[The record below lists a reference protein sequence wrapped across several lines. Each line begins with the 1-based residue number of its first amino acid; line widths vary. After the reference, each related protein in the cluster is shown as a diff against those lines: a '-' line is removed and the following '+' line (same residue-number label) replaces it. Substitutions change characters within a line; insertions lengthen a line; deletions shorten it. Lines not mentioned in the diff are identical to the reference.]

1 MANVAMGSELVD
13 RGGQTLSRRIVRSIV
28 VAGFIVISAAILWF
42 TYYWSQKIVLEEI
55 RERSGH
61 TLNLVVTNLQSEL
74 SKFQYQPALL
84 ANSRL
89 FQSVLLDPATG
100 PQLDSLNRELER
112 INFLSGA
119 LDTFLVN
126 KSGTVVASSNW
137 ASNRSLV
144 GFFVGAQP
152 YFQSAMHGGLGR
164 YHAISG
170 PPDAGEMS
178 YFFSHPI
185 RDGDRQVGVVV
196 IRLRLGSLEER
207 WLSPDH
213 ETLVVDEAGIIF
225 MSTRSDWQFRTIK
238 PLSSAIVAKLKR
250 LHQYGGRVYTEL
262 PMLAQQN
269 NNIIELTRDIV
280 SANPNTSS
288 NAARQFLY
296 QHKAMPTAGWRV
308 IILSRLDAVGTQTN
322 IALVIVSF
330 VLVSALLLLAVR
342 HQRKLRLQ
350 ERIFLQEAARAN
362 LEEQVDQRTE
372 ALTSANRRLR
382 NEIIERHRAEEE
394 LHKTQEELVQSAK
407 LAALGQMSV
416 GLSHELNQPLA
427 AIRSY
432 SDNARTFLERAL
444 PESVQSNLEGISELT
459 ERMARIIRNLRTY
472 ARGEAVESR
481 PTSLRVSLDEALN
494 LLEVRFR
501 EEAVELDANLPDPSL
516 QVVGG
521 TVRLQQVF
529 VNLISNGIDA
539 MKGRDTRRLSISVV
553 ETDTQ
558 VEVSITDTGAGIN
571 HEDRANIF
579 DPFYS
584 TKGVGEGTG
593 LGLSISYGIINQFG
607 GQIKTHNGS
616 DGGAVFTVF
625 LKKVQ
630 PEETAK
636 A

>member
-1 MANVAMGSELVD
+1 MAKTAMGDERVEG
-13 RGGQTLSRRIVRSIV
+13 RGQTLSGRIIRSIV
-28 VAGFIVISAAILWF
+28 VVGFVAISAAIVWF
-42 TYYWSQKIVLEEI
+42 TYYWSQKTALEEI

-100 PQLDSLNRELER
+100 PELDSLNRELER

-119 LDTFLVN
+119 LDTFVVN
-126 KSGTVVASSNW
+126 KSGTVIASSNW
-137 ASNRSLV
+137 ASSRSLV

-170 PPDAGEMS
+170 PPDEGEMS

-185 RDGDRQVGVVV
+185 RSGDQQIGVVV

-207 WLSPDH
+207 WLAPDH
-213 ETLVVDEAGIIF
+213 EILVVDEAGIIF
-225 MSTRSDWQFRTIK
+225 MSTRSDWRFRATRSLGSEI
-238 PLSSAIVAKLKR
+238 LTKLKR
-250 LHQYGGRVYTEL
+250 LHQYGDRTYVAL
-262 PMLAQQN
+262 PMTAQSD
-269 NNIIELTRDIV
+269 NNIVEISQETP
-280 SANPNTSS
+280 STNPKSS
-288 NAARQFLY
+288 GRSVNQFLF
-296 QHKAMPTAGWRV
+296 QQKEMPTAGWSV
-308 IILSRLDAVGTQTN
+308 VILSRLEAVTVQTN
-322 IALVIVSF
+322 IALVVVSF
-330 VLVSALLLLAVR
+330 MLVSALLLMAVR
-342 HQRKLRLQ
+342 YQRKLRLQ
-350 ERIFLQEAARAN
+350 ERISLQEAAQAN
-362 LEEQVDQRTE
+362 LEEQVEQRTQ
-372 ALTSANRRLR
+372 ALTTANQRMR

-432 SDNARTFLERAL
+432 SDNARTFLERAQ
-444 PESVQSNLEGISELT
+444 PESVRSNLEDISELT

-472 ARGEAVESR
+472 ARGEVVETR
-481 PTSLRVSLDEALN
+481 PTSLRRSLDEALN

-501 EEAVELDANLPDPSL
+501 EEAVELEANLPDPSL
-516 QVVGG
+516 EVVGG

-539 MKGRDTRRLSISVV
+539 MKGRKTRRLSVSVV
-553 ETDTQ
+553 ETVTQ
-558 VEVSITDTGAGIN
+558 VEVSISDTGTGVN
-571 HEDRANIF
+571 EEDRANIF

-607 GQIKTHNGS
+607 GQIEARNNP
-616 DGGAVFTVF
+616 DGGAVFTVV
-625 LKKVQ
+625 LQKVR
-630 PEETAK
+630 PEEA

>member
-1 MANVAMGSELVD
+1 MAKTAMGDERVEG
-13 RGGQTLSRRIVRSIV
+13 RGQTLSGRIIRSIV
-28 VAGFIVISAAILWF
+28 VLGFVAISAAIVWF
-42 TYYWSQKIVLEEI
+42 TYYWSQKTALEEI

-100 PQLDSLNRELER
+100 PELDSLNRELER

-119 LDTFLVN
+119 LDTFVVN
-126 KSGTVVASSNW
+126 KSGTVIASSNW
-137 ASNRSLV
+137 ASSRSLV

-170 PPDAGEMS
+170 PPDEGEMS

-185 RDGDRQVGVVV
+185 RSGDQQIGVVV

-207 WLSPDH
+207 WLAPDH
-213 ETLVVDEAGIIF
+213 EILVVDEAGIIF
-225 MSTRSDWQFRTIK
+225 MSTRSDWRFRATRSLGSEI
-238 PLSSAIVAKLKR
+238 LTKLKR
-250 LHQYGGRVYTEL
+250 LHQYGDRTYVAL
-262 PMLAQQN
+262 PMTAQSD
-269 NNIIELTRDIV
+269 NNIVEISQETP
-280 SANPNTSS
+280 STNPKSS
-288 NAARQFLY
+288 GRSVNQFLF
-296 QHKAMPTAGWRV
+296 QQKEMPTAGWSV
-308 IILSRLDAVGTQTN
+308 VILSRLEAVTVQTN
-322 IALVIVSF
+322 IALVVVSF
-330 VLVSALLLLAVR
+330 MLVSALLLMAVR
-342 HQRKLRLQ
+342 YQRKLRLQ
-350 ERIFLQEAARAN
+350 ERISLQEAAQAN
-362 LEEQVDQRTE
+362 LEEQVEQRTQ
-372 ALTSANRRLR
+372 ALTTANQRMR

-394 LHKTQEELVQSAK
+394 LHRTQEELVQSAK

-432 SDNARTFLERAL
+432 SDNARTFLERAQ
-444 PESVQSNLEGISELT
+444 PESVRSNLEDISELT

-472 ARGEAVESR
+472 ARGEVVETR
-481 PTSLRVSLDEALN
+481 PTSLRRSLDEALN

-501 EEAVELDANLPDPSL
+501 EEAVELEANLPDPSL
-516 QVVGG
+516 EVVGG

-539 MKGRDTRRLSISVV
+539 MKGRKTRRLSVSVV
-553 ETDTQ
+553 ETVTQ
-558 VEVSITDTGAGIN
+558 VEVSISDTGTGVN
-571 HEDRANIF
+571 EEDRANIF

-607 GQIKTHNGS
+607 GQIEARNNP
-616 DGGAVFTVF
+616 DGGAVFTVV
-625 LKKVQ
+625 LQKVR
-630 PEETAK
+630 PEEA

>member
-1 MANVAMGSELVD
+1 MANIAMDGELVD
-13 RGGQTLSRRIVRSIV
+13 GGGKTLSARIIRSIV
-28 VAGFIVISAAILWF
+28 VAGVVVISAAILWF
-42 TYYWSQKIVLEEI
+42 TYYWSQKIALEGI

-61 TLNLVVTNLQSEL
+61 TLSLVVTNLQSEL

-100 PQLDSLNRELER
+100 PELDSLNRELER

-144 GFFVGAQP
+144 GFFVGGQP
-152 YFQSAMHGGLGR
+152 YFQSAMDGGLGR

-185 RDGDRQVGVVV
+185 RAGDHQIGGVV
-196 IRLRLGSLEER
+196 IRLRLDSLEER
-207 WLSPDH
+207 WLAPDH
-213 ETLVVDEAGIIF
+213 EILVVDDAGIIF
-225 MSTRSDWQFRTIK
+225 MSTRSDWRFRATKSLDSEI
-238 PLSSAIVAKLKR
+238 LTKLKR
-250 LHQYGGRVYTEL
+250 LHQYGDRVYEAL
-262 PMLAQQN
+262 PMTVQQTD
-269 NNIIELTRDIV
+269 NIVEIFRD
-280 SANPNTSS
+280 TDSS
-288 NAARQFLY
+288 NQKTLAGSVRRFLF
-296 QHKAMPTAGWRV
+296 QQKAMPTAGWRV
-308 IILSRLDAVGTQTN
+308 IILSRLDAVAVQTN
-322 IALVIVSF
+322 IALVVVSF
-330 VLVSALLLLAVR
+330 MLVSALLLLAVR

-350 ERIFLQEAARAN
+350 ERISLQEAAQAN
-362 LEEQVDQRTE
+362 LEEQVEQRTE
-372 ALTSANRRLR
+372 ALTAANRRMR

-427 AIRSY
+427 AIRTY

-472 ARGEAVESR
+472 ARGEAVEAR
-481 PTSLRVSLDEALN
+481 PTSLRLSLDEALN

-516 QVVGG
+516 LVVGG

-539 MKGRDTRRLSISVV
+539 MKGRETRRLRISVV
-553 ETDTQ
+553 ETDAQ
-558 VEVSITDTGAGIN
+558 VEVSVADTGTGIN
-571 HEDRANIF
+571 KVDRANIF

-584 TKGVGEGTG
+584 TKGIGEGTG

-607 GQIKTHNGS
+607 GQIETHNDP
-616 DGGAVFTVF
+616 DGGAVFTVI
-625 LKKVQ
+625 LKKAG

-636 A
+636 V

>member
-1 MANVAMGSELVD
+1 MAKIAMDGELAD
-13 RGGQTLSRRIVRSIV
+13 GGGETLSRRIVRSIV
-28 VAGFIVISAAILWF
+28 VAGVVVISAAILWF
-42 TYYWSQKIVLEEI
+42 TYYWSQKIALEEI

-100 PQLDSLNRELER
+100 PTLDSLNRELER
-112 INFLSGA
+112 VNFLSGA

-178 YFFSHPI
+178 YFFSYPI
-185 RDGDRQVGVVV
+185 RTDDRQIGVVV
-196 IRLRLGSLEER
+196 IRLRLDSLEER
-207 WLSPDH
+207 WLAPDH
-213 ETLVVDEAGIIF
+213 EILVVDEAGVIF
-225 MSTRSDWQFRTIK
+225 MSTRLDWRFRATK
-238 PLSSAIVAKLKR
+238 PLDAEVLKRLKR
-250 LHQYGGRVYTEL
+250 LHQYGDRMYPAL
-262 PMLAQQN
+262 PMTVPHNDKIVEIAH
-269 NNIIELTRDIV
+269 DVV
-280 SANPNTSS
+280 SANQISS
-288 NAARQFLY
+288 GSSARQFLF
-296 QHKAMPTAGWRV
+296 QQKAMPTAGWRV
-308 IILSRLDAVGTQTN
+308 IILSRLDAVAVQTN
-322 IALVIVSF
+322 IALVVVSF
-330 VLVSALLLLAVR
+330 MLVSALLLLAVR

-350 ERIFLQEAARAN
+350 ERISLQEAAQAN
-362 LEEQVDQRTE
+362 LEEQVEQRTE
-372 ALTSANRRLR
+372 ALTAANRRMR
-382 NEIIERHRAEEE
+382 NEIVERHRAEEE
-394 LHKTQEELVQSAK
+394 LHKAQEELVQSAK

-432 SDNARTFLERAL
+432 SDNARTFLERAQ
-444 PESVQSNLEGISELT
+444 PQSVQSNLEGISELT

-501 EEAVELDANLPDPSL
+501 EDAVELDANLPDPSL
-516 QVVGG
+516 QVIGG

-539 MKGRDTRRLSISVV
+539 MKGRDTRKLSISVV
-553 ETDTQ
+553 ETDAR
-558 VEVSITDTGAGIN
+558 VEVSIADTGAGIN
-571 HEDRANIF
+571 EEDRANIF

-607 GQIKTHNGS
+607 GQIETHNEP
-616 DGGAVFTVF
+616 DGGAVFTVV

-630 PEETAK
+630 SEEAAK

>member
-1 MANVAMGSELVD
+1 MAKIAMNSELA
-13 RGGQTLSRRIVRSIV
+13 GGGRRTLSVRIVRSIMI
-28 VAGFIVISAAILWF
+28 AGFVAISAAVLWF
-42 TYYWSQKIVLEEI
+42 TFYWSQKIALEEI

-61 TLNLVVTNLQSEL
+61 TLNLVATNLTSEL

-84 ANSRL
+84 ANSSL

-100 PQLDSLNRELER
+100 PELDSLNRELER

-144 GFFVGAQP
+144 GFFVGTQP

-185 RDGDRQVGVVV
+185 RADNRQVGVVV

-207 WLSPDH
+207 WLAPDH
-213 ETLVVDEAGIIF
+213 ETMVVDDAGVIF
-225 MSTRSDWQFRTIK
+225 MSTRSDWRFRATK
-238 PLSSAIVAKLKR
+238 PLDAAILTKLKR
-250 LHQYGGRVYTEL
+250 LHQYGDRVYPFW
-262 PMLAQQN
+262 PMSAPQTDDVVEIADSSISPNQKSSAKKAQRYLFQQK
-269 NNIIELTRDIV
+269 D
-280 SANPNTSS
+280 
-288 NAARQFLY
+288 
-296 QHKAMPTAGWRV
+296 MPTAGWRV
-308 IILSRLDAVGTQTN
+308 IILSRLDAVAAQTV
-322 IALVIVSF
+322 IALVVVSF
-330 VLVSALLLLAVR
+330 MLVSALLLIAVR
-342 HQRKLRLQ
+342 HQRKLRFQ
-350 ERIFLQEAARAN
+350 ERISLQEAALAN
-362 LEEQVDQRTE
+362 LEDQVEQRTE
-372 ALTSANRRLR
+372 ALTTVNRRLR
-382 NEIIERHRAEEE
+382 SEIGERHRAEEE

-432 SDNARTFLERAL
+432 SDNARTFLERAQS
-444 PESVQSNLEGISELT
+444 ESVRSNLEGISELT
-459 ERMARIIRNLRTY
+459 ERMAKIIRNLRTY

-501 EEAVELDANLPDPSL
+501 EEAVELVADLPDPSL

-539 MKGRDTRRLSISVV
+539 MKGRDIRRLSISVV
-553 ETDTQ
+553 EHKEHVD
-558 VEVSITDTGAGIN
+558 VLITDTGIGISK
-571 HEDRANIF
+571 EDRANIF

-607 GQIKTHNGS
+607 GQIETDDNP
-616 DGGAVFTVF
+616 DGGSIFTVV
-625 LKKVQ
+625 LQKIGAG
-630 PEETAK
+630 ETA
-636 A
+636 

>member
-1 MANVAMGSELVD
+1 MAKTAMGDERVEG
-13 RGGQTLSRRIVRSIV
+13 RGQTLSGRIIRSIV
-28 VAGFIVISAAILWF
+28 VVGFVAISAAIVWF
-42 TYYWSQKIVLEEI
+42 TYYWSQKTALEEI

-100 PQLDSLNRELER
+100 PELDSLNRELER

-119 LDTFLVN
+119 LDTFVVN
-126 KSGTVVASSNW
+126 KSGTVIASSNW
-137 ASNRSLV
+137 ASSRSLV

-170 PPDAGEMS
+170 PPDEGEMS

-185 RDGDRQVGVVV
+185 RSGDQQIGVVV

-207 WLSPDH
+207 WLAPDH
-213 ETLVVDEAGIIF
+213 EILVVDEAGIIF
-225 MSTRSDWQFRTIK
+225 MSTRSDWRFRATRSLGSEI
-238 PLSSAIVAKLKR
+238 LTKLKR
-250 LHQYGGRVYTEL
+250 LHQYGDRTYVAL
-262 PMLAQQN
+262 PMTAQSD
-269 NNIIELTRDIV
+269 NNIVEISQETP
-280 SANPNTSS
+280 STNPKSS
-288 NAARQFLY
+288 GRSVNQFLF
-296 QHKAMPTAGWRV
+296 QQKEMPTAGWSV
-308 IILSRLDAVGTQTN
+308 VILSRLEAVTVQTN
-322 IALVIVSF
+322 IALVVVSF
-330 VLVSALLLLAVR
+330 MLVSALLLMAVR
-342 HQRKLRLQ
+342 YQRKLRLQ
-350 ERIFLQEAARAN
+350 ERISLQEAAQAN
-362 LEEQVDQRTE
+362 LEEQVEQRTQ
-372 ALTSANRRLR
+372 ALTTANQRMR

-394 LHKTQEELVQSAK
+394 LHRTQEELVQSAK

-432 SDNARTFLERAL
+432 SDNARTFLERAQ
-444 PESVQSNLEGISELT
+444 PESVRSNLEDISELT

-472 ARGEAVESR
+472 ARGEVVETR
-481 PTSLRVSLDEALN
+481 PTSLRRSLDEALN

-501 EEAVELDANLPDPSL
+501 EEAVELEANLPDPSL
-516 QVVGG
+516 EVVGG

-539 MKGRDTRRLSISVV
+539 MKGRKTRRLSVSVV
-553 ETDTQ
+553 ETVTQ
-558 VEVSITDTGAGIN
+558 VEVSISDTGTGVN
-571 HEDRANIF
+571 EEDRANIF

-607 GQIKTHNGS
+607 GQIEARNNP
-616 DGGAVFTVF
+616 DGGAVFTVV
-625 LKKVQ
+625 LQKVR
-630 PEETAK
+630 PEEA

>member
-1 MANVAMGSELVD
+1 M
-13 RGGQTLSRRIVRSIV
+13 
-28 VAGFIVISAAILWF
+28 
-42 TYYWSQKIVLEEI
+42 
-55 RERSGH
+55 
-61 TLNLVVTNLQSEL
+61 
-74 SKFQYQPALL
+74 
-84 ANSRL
+84 
-89 FQSVLLDPATG
+89 
-100 PQLDSLNRELER
+100 
-112 INFLSGA
+112 
-119 LDTFLVN
+119 
-126 KSGTVVASSNW
+126 
-137 ASNRSLV
+137 
-144 GFFVGAQP
+144 
-152 YFQSAMHGGLGR
+152 
-164 YHAISG
+164 
-170 PPDAGEMS
+170 
-178 YFFSHPI
+178 
-185 RDGDRQVGVVV
+185 
-196 IRLRLGSLEER
+196 
-207 WLSPDH
+207 
-213 ETLVVDEAGIIF
+213 
-225 MSTRSDWQFRTIK
+225 
-238 PLSSAIVAKLKR
+238 
-250 LHQYGGRVYTEL
+250 
-262 PMLAQQN
+262 
-269 NNIIELTRDIV
+269 
-280 SANPNTSS
+280 
-288 NAARQFLY
+288 
-296 QHKAMPTAGWRV
+296 
-308 IILSRLDAVGTQTN
+308 
-322 IALVIVSF
+322 SF

-558 VEVSITDTGAGIN
+558 VEVSIADTGAGIN

>member
-1 MANVAMGSELVD
+1 MAKTAMGDERVEG
-13 RGGQTLSRRIVRSIV
+13 RGQTLSGRIIRSIV
-28 VAGFIVISAAILWF
+28 VVGFVAISAAIVWF
-42 TYYWSQKIVLEEI
+42 TYYWSQKTALEEI

-100 PQLDSLNRELER
+100 PELDSLNRELER

-119 LDTFLVN
+119 LDTFVVN
-126 KSGTVVASSNW
+126 KSGTVIASSNW
-137 ASNRSLV
+137 ASSRSLV

-170 PPDAGEMS
+170 PPDEGEMS

-185 RDGDRQVGVVV
+185 RSGNQQIGVVV

-207 WLSPDH
+207 WLAPDH
-213 ETLVVDEAGIIF
+213 EILVVDEAGIIF
-225 MSTRSDWQFRTIK
+225 MSTRSDWRFRATRSLGSEI
-238 PLSSAIVAKLKR
+238 LTKLKR
-250 LHQYGGRVYTEL
+250 LHQYGDRTYVAL
-262 PMLAQQN
+262 PMTAQSD
-269 NNIIELTRDIV
+269 NNIVEISQETP
-280 SANPNTSS
+280 STNPKSS
-288 NAARQFLY
+288 GRSVNQFLF
-296 QHKAMPTAGWRV
+296 QQKEMPTAGWSV
-308 IILSRLDAVGTQTN
+308 VILSRLEAVTVQTN
-322 IALVIVSF
+322 IALVVVSF
-330 VLVSALLLLAVR
+330 MLVSALLLMAVR
-342 HQRKLRLQ
+342 YQRKLRLQ
-350 ERIFLQEAARAN
+350 ERISLQEAAQAN
-362 LEEQVDQRTE
+362 LEEQVEQRTQ
-372 ALTSANRRLR
+372 ALTTANQRMR

-394 LHKTQEELVQSAK
+394 LHRTQEELVQSAK

-432 SDNARTFLERAL
+432 SDNARTFLERAQ
-444 PESVQSNLEGISELT
+444 PESVRSNLEDISELT

-472 ARGEAVESR
+472 ARGEVVETR
-481 PTSLRVSLDEALN
+481 PTSLRRSLDEALN

-501 EEAVELDANLPDPSL
+501 EEAVELEANLPDPSL
-516 QVVGG
+516 EVVGG

-539 MKGRDTRRLSISVV
+539 MKGRKTRRLSVSVV
-553 ETDTQ
+553 ETVTQ
-558 VEVSITDTGAGIN
+558 VEVSISDTGTGVN
-571 HEDRANIF
+571 EEDRANIF

-607 GQIKTHNGS
+607 GQIEARNNP
-616 DGGAVFTVF
+616 DGGAVFTVV
-625 LKKVQ
+625 LQKVR
-630 PEETAK
+630 PEEA